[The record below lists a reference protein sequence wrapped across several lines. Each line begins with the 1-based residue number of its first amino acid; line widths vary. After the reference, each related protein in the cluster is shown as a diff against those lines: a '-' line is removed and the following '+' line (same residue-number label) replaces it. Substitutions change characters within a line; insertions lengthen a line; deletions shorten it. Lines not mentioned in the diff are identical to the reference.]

1 MFHHCCNRTL
11 TGFHPVNLIITQES
25 GCFRIADLSII
36 HRCKGTG
43 FTDIGKIVR
52 LQGIS
57 CVFVG
62 RDIVWRGSDLLVELT
77 GTCPDLVQLLLFKRR
92 ITFLS
97 LFKELLI
104 CLIRHTQ
111 TLQYPASIMRHG
123 SVALSLRDCCLCA
136 ESQIILDEK
145 TAFMQQH
152 LAAGRAIQET
162 RRIESVAVEERKC
175 IVDLA
180 LQRSIGVGIAD
191 HMNREIYME
200 SGTGSLTVLRLHVI
214 AAENKD
220 IWYIR
225 EQSIELLRSDPVIG
239 IIAVVVVAVHREIV
253 RHNETILAAVAV
265 FVLRTHMV
273 TALHLSHV
281 RF

>member
-1 MFHHCCNRTL
+1 M
-11 TGFHPVNLIITQES
+11 P
-25 GCFRIADLSII
+25 
-36 HRCKGTG
+36 
-43 FTDIGKIVR
+43 
-52 LQGIS
+52 
-57 CVFVG
+57 
-62 RDIVWRGSDLLVELT
+62 
-77 GTCPDLVQLLLFKRR
+77 
-92 ITFLS
+92 
-97 LFKELLI
+97 
-104 CLIRHTQ
+104 
-111 TLQYPASIMRHG
+111 
-123 SVALSLRDCCLCA
+123 
-136 ESQIILDEK
+136 
-145 TAFMQQH
+145 QH

-200 SGTGSLTVLRLHVI
+200 SGTSSLTVLRLHVI